1 MKSGKKKLLFWAIL
15 ALIFLTACSSIVNR
29 DGEKIWMSET
39 EMSELHKKEQKLAL
53 YIINHYEDVQKIEF
67 DEFSKG
73 NLWKGDS
80 VSLIVNDTSYIPH
93 ISLES
98 KDESYN
104 INDDSHTDSTEL
116 TFRLKKKEKVTNF
129 KDTGETD
136 VIYSGENAWL
146 TTEEKV
152 MVRNQEEGLALF
164 LLNHYE
170 NVEKI
175 EFTKISRK
183 PFGQARETTF
193 LVNDKIKI
201 YTYLDDSYDNYH
213 LSYNPEK
220 DGLKA
225 KEKPTNL
232 QSLDSITVIYYTGK

>member
-1 MKSGKKKLLFWAIL
+1 MKSIKKKLLLLAIL
-15 ALIFLTACSSIVNR
+15 ALIFLTACSSIINR
-29 DGEKIWMSET
+29 DGEKIWMSDT
-39 EMSELHKKEQKLAL
+39 EMTELHKKEQKLAL

-93 ISLES
+93 VSLDS
-98 KDESYN
+98 KDENYN
-104 INDDSHTDSTEL
+104 INNNSHTDSTEL

-129 KDTGETD
+129 KDAGETD
-136 VIYSGENAWL
+136 VIYSGQNVWL

-152 MVRNQEEGLALF
+152 KVRNQEEGLALF

-183 PFGQARETTF
+183 PFGQAREAT
-193 LVNDKIKI
+193 LVVNDKIKI
-201 YTYLDDSYDNYH
+201 YSYLDDSYDNYH

-225 KEKPTNL
+225 KENQTNL

>member
-1 MKSGKKKLLFWAIL
+1 MKSRKKKLLLFAIL
-15 ALIFLTACSSIVNR
+15 ALSFLTACSSIVNR
-29 DGEKIWMSET
+29 DGEKIWMSDT
-39 EMSELHKKEQKLAL
+39 EMSELRKKEEKIAL

-93 ISLES
+93 VSLDS
-98 KDESYN
+98 KDENYN
-104 INDDSHTDSTEL
+104 INDSSYTDSTEL
-116 TFRLKKKEKVTNF
+116 IFRLKKKDKITNF
-129 KDTGETD
+129 KDAGETD
-136 VIYSGENAWL
+136 VIYSGQNAWL

-152 MVRNQEEGLALF
+152 EVRNQEEGLALF

-183 PFGQARETTF
+183 PFGQARGATL

-201 YTYLDDSYDNYH
+201 YSYLDDSYDNYH

-225 KEKPTNL
+225 KENPTNL

>member
-1 MKSGKKKLLFWAIL
+1 MKSRKKKLLFFAIL
-15 ALIFLTACSSIVNR
+15 ALSFLTACSSIVNR
-29 DGEKIWMSET
+29 DGEKIWMSDT
-39 EMSELHKKEQKLAL
+39 EMSELRKKEEKIAL

-93 ISLES
+93 VSLDS
-98 KDESYN
+98 KDENYN
-104 INDDSHTDSTEL
+104 INDNSHADSTEL

-129 KDTGETD
+129 KDAGETD
-136 VIYSGENAWL
+136 VIYSGQNVWL

-152 MVRNQEEGLALF
+152 KVRNQEEGLALF

-183 PFGQARETTF
+183 PFGQAREAT
-193 LVNDKIKI
+193 LVVNDKIKI
-201 YTYLDDSYDNYH
+201 YSYLDDSYDNYH

-225 KEKPTNL
+225 KENQTNL

>member
-1 MKSGKKKLLFWAIL
+1 MKSRKKKLLFFAIL
-15 ALIFLTACSSIVNR
+15 ALSFLTACSSIVNR
-29 DGEKIWMSET
+29 DGEKIWMSDT
-39 EMSELHKKEQKLAL
+39 EMSELRKKEEKIAL

-93 ISLES
+93 VSLDS
-98 KDESYN
+98 KDENYN
-104 INDDSHTDSTEL
+104 INDNSRTDSTEL

-129 KDTGETD
+129 KDAGETD
-136 VIYSGENAWL
+136 VIYSGQNAWL

-152 MVRNQEEGLALF
+152 KVRNQEEGLALF
-164 LLNHYE
+164 LLNYYE

-183 PFGQARETTF
+183 PFGQAREATF

-201 YTYLDDSYDNYH
+201 YTYSYDNYH

-225 KEKPTNL
+225 KENPTNL
-232 QSLDSITVIYYTGK
+232 QSIDSITVIYYTGK

>member
-1 MKSGKKKLLFWAIL
+1 MKSRKKKLLFFAIL
-15 ALIFLTACSSIVNR
+15 ALNFLTACSSIVNR
-29 DGEKIWMSET
+29 DGEKIWMSDT
-39 EMSELHKKEQKLAL
+39 EMTELHKKEQKLAL
-53 YIINHYEDVQKIEF
+53 YIINHYGDVQKIEF

-93 ISLES
+93 VSLDS
-98 KDESYN
+98 KDENYN
-104 INDDSHTDSTEL
+104 INDSSYTDSTEL
-116 TFRLKKKEKVTNF
+116 TFRLKKKEKVTKF

-152 MVRNQEEGLALF
+152 KVRNQEEGLALF

-183 PFGQARETTF
+183 PFGQAREAT
-193 LVNDKIKI
+193 LVVNDKIKI
-201 YTYLDDSYDNYH
+201 YSYLDDSYDNYH

-225 KEKPTNL
+225 KENPTTL
-232 QSLDSITVIYYTGK
+232 QSIDSITVIYYTGK

>member
-1 MKSGKKKLLFWAIL
+1 MKSRKTKILFLVIL
-15 ALIFLTACSSIVNR
+15 ALSFLTACSSIVNR
-29 DGEKIWMSET
+29 DGEKIWMSDT
-39 EMSELHKKEQKLAL
+39 EMTELHKKEQKLAL

-152 MVRNQEEGLALF
+152 KVRNQEEGLALF

-170 NVEKI
+170 NVEK
-175 EFTKISRK
+175 
-183 PFGQARETTF
+183 
-193 LVNDKIKI
+193 L
-201 YTYLDDSYDNYH
+201 
-213 LSYNPEK
+213 
-220 DGLKA
+220 
-225 KEKPTNL
+225 NL
-232 QSLDSITVIYYTGK
+232 QRFQESLLDRQDMLLYLLMIR

>member
-1 MKSGKKKLLFWAIL
+1 MKSRKKKLLLLAIL
-15 ALIFLTACSSIVNR
+15 ALIFLTACSSIINR
-29 DGEKIWMSET
+29 DGEKIWMSDT
-39 EMSELHKKEQKLAL
+39 EMTELNKKEQKLAL
-53 YIINHYEDVQKIEF
+53 YIINHYGDVQKIEF

-93 ISLES
+93 VSLDS
-98 KDESYN
+98 KDENYN
-104 INDDSHTDSTEL
+104 INDSSYTDSTEL
-116 TFRLKKKEKVTNF
+116 TFRLKKKEKVTKF

-152 MVRNQEEGLALF
+152 KVRNQEEGLALF

-183 PFGQARETTF
+183 PFGQAREAT
-193 LVNDKIKI
+193 LVVNDKIKI
-201 YTYLDDSYDNYH
+201 YSYLDDSYDNYH

-225 KEKPTNL
+225 KENPTTL
-232 QSLDSITVIYYTGK
+232 QSIDSITVIYYTGK

>member
-1 MKSGKKKLLFWAIL
+1 M
-15 ALIFLTACSSIVNR
+15 T
-29 DGEKIWMSET
+29 
-39 EMSELHKKEQKLAL
+39 ELHKKEKKLAL

-67 DEFSKG
+67 DEFSKKKFWEAG
-73 NLWKGDS
+73 S
-80 VSLIVNDTSYIPH
+80 VSVIVNDTSYIPH
-93 ISLES
+93 ISLDS
-98 KDESYN
+98 KDKNYN
-104 INDDSHTDSTEL
+104 INDSSRTDSTEL

-129 KDTGETD
+129 NDTGETD

-152 MVRNQEEGLALF
+152 KLRNQEEGMALF

-183 PFGQARETTF
+183 PFGQARYAAL

-201 YTYLDDSYDNYH
+201 YTDLDDSYDNYY
-213 LSYNPEK
+213 LSDNPEK

>member
-1 MKSGKKKLLFWAIL
+1 
-15 ALIFLTACSSIVNR
+15 
-29 DGEKIWMSET
+29 MSET
-39 EMSELHKKEQKLAL
+39 EMTELHKKEKKLAL

-67 DEFSKG
+67 DEFSKKKFWEAG
-73 NLWKGDS
+73 S
-80 VSLIVNDTSYIPH
+80 VSVIVNDTSYIPH
-93 ISLES
+93 ISLDS
-98 KDESYN
+98 KDKNYN
-104 INDDSHTDSTEL
+104 INDSSRTDSTEL

-129 KDTGETD
+129 NDTGETD

-152 MVRNQEEGLALF
+152 KLRNQEEGMALF

-183 PFGQARETTF
+183 PFGQARYAAL

-201 YTYLDDSYDNYH
+201 YTDLDDSYDNYY
-213 LSYNPEK
+213 LSDNPEK

-225 KEKPTNL
+225 KENPTNL

>member
-1 MKSGKKKLLFWAIL
+1 MKSRQKKLLFLAIL

-29 DGEKIWMSET
+29 DGEKIWMSDT
-39 EMSELHKKEQKLAL
+39 EMTELHKKEQKLAL

-93 ISLES
+93 VSLDS
-98 KDESYN
+98 KDENYN
-104 INDDSHTDSTEL
+104 INDSSHTDSAEL

-152 MVRNQEEGLALF
+152 KVRNQEEGLALF

-183 PFGQARETTF
+183 PFGQARYVAL

-201 YTYLDDSYDNYH
+201 YTDLDDSYDDYH
-213 LSYNPEK
+213 LSDNPEK

-232 QSLDSITVIYYTGK
+232 QSLDSIAVIYYTGK

>member
-1 MKSGKKKLLFWAIL
+1 MKSRKKKLLFFAIL
-15 ALIFLTACSSIVNR
+15 ALSFLTACSSIVNR
-29 DGEKIWMSET
+29 DGEKIWMSDT
-39 EMSELHKKEQKLAL
+39 EMTELHKKEQKLAL

-73 NLWKGDS
+73 NLWKEDS

-93 ISLES
+93 VSLDS
-98 KDESYN
+98 KDENYN
-104 INDDSHTDSTEL
+104 INDSSHTNLTEL

-152 MVRNQEEGLALF
+152 KVRNQEEGMALF

-183 PFGQARETTF
+183 PFGQEREATL
-193 LVNDKIKI
+193 LVNDNIKI

-213 LSYNPEK
+213 LSDNPEK
-220 DGLKA
+220 DDLKT
-225 KEKPTNL
+225 KENPTNL
-232 QSLDSITVIYYTGK
+232 QSLDSIAVIYYTGK

>member
-1 MKSGKKKLLFWAIL
+1 MKSRKKKLLFFAIL
-15 ALIFLTACSSIVNR
+15 ALNFLTACSIIVNR
-29 DGEKIWMSET
+29 DGEKIWMSDT
-39 EMSELHKKEQKLAL
+39 EMSELRKKEEKIAL

-73 NLWKGDS
+73 NLWKEDS

-93 ISLES
+93 VSLDS
-98 KDESYN
+98 KDENYN
-104 INDDSHTDSTEL
+104 INDSSHTDSTEL
-116 TFRLKKKEKVTNF
+116 TFRLKKKEKVTSF
-129 KDTGETD
+129 KDAGETD
-136 VIYSGENAWL
+136 VIYSGQNAWL

-152 MVRNQEEGLALF
+152 KVRNQEEGLALF

>member
-1 MKSGKKKLLFWAIL
+1 MKSRKKKLLFFAIL
-15 ALIFLTACSSIVNR
+15 ALSFLTACSSIVNR
-29 DGEKIWMSET
+29 DGEKIWMSDT
-39 EMSELHKKEQKLAL
+39 EMSELRKKEEKIAL

-93 ISLES
+93 VSLDS
-98 KDESYN
+98 KDENYN
-104 INDDSHTDSTEL
+104 INDNSRTDSTEL

-129 KDTGETD
+129 KDAGETD
-136 VIYSGENAWL
+136 VIYSGQNVWL

-152 MVRNQEEGLALF
+152 KVRNQEEGLALF

-183 PFGQARETTF
+183 PFGQAREAT
-193 LVNDKIKI
+193 LVVNDKIKI
-201 YTYLDDSYDNYH
+201 YSYLDDSYDNYH

-225 KEKPTNL
+225 KENPTNL

>member
-1 MKSGKKKLLFWAIL
+1 MKSRQKKLLFLAIL
-15 ALIFLTACSSIVNR
+15 ALIFLTACSSIINR
-29 DGEKIWMSET
+29 DGEKIWMSDT
-39 EMSELHKKEQKLAL
+39 EMTELHKKEQKLAL

-93 ISLES
+93 VSLDS
-98 KDESYN
+98 KDENYN
-104 INDDSHTDSTEL
+104 INDSSHTDSAEL

-152 MVRNQEEGLALF
+152 KVRNQEEGLALF

-183 PFGQARETTF
+183 PFGQAREAT
-193 LVNDKIKI
+193 LVVNDKIKI
-201 YTYLDDSYDNYH
+201 YSYLDDSYDNYH

-225 KEKPTNL
+225 KENPTTL
-232 QSLDSITVIYYTGK
+232 QSIDSITVIYYTGK

>member
-15 ALIFLTACSSIVNR
+15 ALIFLTACSSIVKR
-29 DGEKIWMSET
+29 AGEKIWMSET
-39 EMSELHKKEQKLAL
+39 EVSELHKKEQKLAL

-183 PFGQARETTF
+183 PFGQARYAAL

-201 YTYLDDSYDNYH
+201 YTDLDDSYDNYY
-213 LSYNPEK
+213 LSDNPEK

>member
-1 MKSGKKKLLFWAIL
+1 
-15 ALIFLTACSSIVNR
+15 
-29 DGEKIWMSET
+29 MSET
-39 EMSELHKKEQKLAL
+39 EMTELHKKEKKLAL

-67 DEFSKG
+67 DEFSKKKFWEAG
-73 NLWKGDS
+73 S
-80 VSLIVNDTSYIPH
+80 VSVIVNDTSYIPH
-93 ISLES
+93 ISLDS
-98 KDESYN
+98 KDKNYN
-104 INDDSHTDSTEL
+104 INDSSRTDSTEL

-152 MVRNQEEGLALF
+152 KVRNQEEGLALF
-164 LLNHYE
+164 MLNHYE
-170 NVEKI
+170 NVEKT

-183 PFGQARETTF
+183 PFGQARYAAL

-201 YTYLDDSYDNYH
+201 YTDLDDSYDNYY
-213 LSYNPEK
+213 LSDNPEK

-232 QSLDSITVIYYTGK
+232 QSLDNITVIYYTGK

>member
-1 MKSGKKKLLFWAIL
+1 
-15 ALIFLTACSSIVNR
+15 
-29 DGEKIWMSET
+29 MSET
-39 EMSELHKKEQKLAL
+39 EMTELHKKEKKLAL

-67 DEFSKG
+67 DEFSKKKFWEAG
-73 NLWKGDS
+73 S
-80 VSLIVNDTSYIPH
+80 VSVIVNDTSYIPH
-93 ISLES
+93 ISLDS
-98 KDESYN
+98 KDKNYN
-104 INDDSHTDSTEL
+104 INDSSRTDSTEL

-129 KDTGETD
+129 NDTGETD

-152 MVRNQEEGLALF
+152 KLRNQEEGMALF

-183 PFGQARETTF
+183 PFGQARYAAL
-193 LVNDKIKI
+193 LVSDKIKI
-201 YTYLDDSYDNYH
+201 YTDLDDSYDNYY
-213 LSYNPEK
+213 LSDNPEK

>member
-1 MKSGKKKLLFWAIL
+1 MKSRKKKLLFFAIL
-15 ALIFLTACSSIVNR
+15 ALSFLTACSSIVNR
-29 DGEKIWMSET
+29 DGEKIWMSDT
-39 EMSELHKKEQKLAL
+39 EMTELHKKEQKLAL
-53 YIINHYEDVQKIEF
+53 YIINHYGDVQKIEF

-93 ISLES
+93 VSLDS
-98 KDESYN
+98 KDENYN
-104 INDDSHTDSTEL
+104 INDSSHTNLTEL
-116 TFRLKKKEKVTNF
+116 TFRLKKKEKVTKF

-152 MVRNQEEGLALF
+152 KVRNQEEGLALF

-183 PFGQARETTF
+183 PFGQAREAT
-193 LVNDKIKI
+193 LVVNDKIKI
-201 YTYLDDSYDNYH
+201 YSYLDDSYDNYH

-225 KEKPTNL
+225 KENPTTL
-232 QSLDSITVIYYTGK
+232 QSIDSITVIYYTGK

>member
-1 MKSGKKKLLFWAIL
+1 MKSRKKKLLFFAIL
-15 ALIFLTACSSIVNR
+15 ALSFLTACSSIVNR
-29 DGEKIWMSET
+29 DGEKIWMSDT
-39 EMSELHKKEQKLAL
+39 EMSELRKKEEKIAL

-93 ISLES
+93 VSLDS
-98 KDESYN
+98 KDENYN
-104 INDDSHTDSTEL
+104 INDNSRTDSTEL

-129 KDTGETD
+129 KDAGETD
-136 VIYSGENAWL
+136 VIYSGQNVWL

-152 MVRNQEEGLALF
+152 KVRNQEEGLALF

-183 PFGQARETTF
+183 PFGQAREAT
-193 LVNDKIKI
+193 LVVNDKIKI
-201 YTYLDDSYDNYH
+201 YSYLDDSYDNYH

-225 KEKPTNL
+225 KDNQTNL

>member
-1 MKSGKKKLLFWAIL
+1 MKSRKKKLLFLAIL
-15 ALIFLTACSSIVNR
+15 ALIFLTACSSIINR
-29 DGEKIWMSET
+29 DGEKIWMSDT
-39 EMSELHKKEQKLAL
+39 EMTELHKKEQKLAL
-53 YIINHYEDVQKIEF
+53 YIINHYGDVQKIEF

-93 ISLES
+93 VSLDS
-98 KDESYN
+98 KDENYN
-104 INDDSHTDSTEL
+104 INDSSYTDSTEL
-116 TFRLKKKEKVTNF
+116 TFRLKKKEKVTKF

-152 MVRNQEEGLALF
+152 KVRNQEEGLALF

-183 PFGQARETTF
+183 PFGQAREAT
-193 LVNDKIKI
+193 LVVNDKIKI
-201 YTYLDDSYDNYH
+201 YSYLDDSYDNYH

-225 KEKPTNL
+225 KENPTTL
-232 QSLDSITVIYYTGK
+232 QSIDSITVIYYTGK

>member
-1 MKSGKKKLLFWAIL
+1 
-15 ALIFLTACSSIVNR
+15 
-29 DGEKIWMSET
+29 MSET
-39 EMSELHKKEQKLAL
+39 EMTELHKKEKKLAL

-67 DEFSKG
+67 DEFSKKKFWEAG
-73 NLWKGDS
+73 S
-80 VSLIVNDTSYIPH
+80 VSVIVNDTSYIPH
-93 ISLES
+93 ISLDS
-98 KDESYN
+98 KDKNYN
-104 INDDSHTDSTEL
+104 INDSSRTDSTEL

-129 KDTGETD
+129 NDTGETD

-152 MVRNQEEGLALF
+152 KLRNQEEGMALF

-183 PFGQARETTF
+183 PFGQARYAAL

-201 YTYLDDSYDNYH
+201 YTDLDDSYDNYY
-213 LSYNPEK
+213 LSDNPEK

-232 QSLDSITVIYYTGK
+232 QSLDSITVIYYTGE

>member
-1 MKSGKKKLLFWAIL
+1 MKSRKKKLLFFAIL
-15 ALIFLTACSSIVNR
+15 ALSFLTACSSIVNR
-29 DGEKIWMSET
+29 DGEKIWMSDT
-39 EMSELHKKEQKLAL
+39 EMSELRKKEEKIAL

-93 ISLES
+93 VSLDS
-98 KDESYN
+98 KDENYN
-104 INDDSHTDSTEL
+104 INDNSRTDSTEL

-129 KDTGETD
+129 KDAGETD

-152 MVRNQEEGLALF
+152 KVRNQEEGLALF

-183 PFGQARETTF
+183 PFGQAREAT
-193 LVNDKIKI
+193 LVVNDKIKI
-201 YTYLDDSYDNYH
+201 YSYLDDSYDNYH

-225 KEKPTNL
+225 KENQTNL

>member
-1 MKSGKKKLLFWAIL
+1 MKSRKKKLLFFAIL
-15 ALIFLTACSSIVNR
+15 ALNFLTACSSIVNR
-29 DGEKIWMSET
+29 DGEKIWMSDT
-39 EMSELHKKEQKLAL
+39 EMSELRKKEEKIAL

-73 NLWKGDS
+73 NLWKEDS

-93 ISLES
+93 VSLDS
-98 KDESYN
+98 KDENYN
-104 INDDSHTDSTEL
+104 INNNSHTDSTEL
-116 TFRLKKKEKVTNF
+116 TFRLKKKEKVTSF
-129 KDTGETD
+129 KDAGETD
-136 VIYSGENAWL
+136 VIYSGQNAWL

-152 MVRNQEEGLALF
+152 KVRNQEEGLALF

>member
-1 MKSGKKKLLFWAIL
+1 
-15 ALIFLTACSSIVNR
+15 
-29 DGEKIWMSET
+29 MSET
-39 EMSELHKKEQKLAL
+39 EMTELHKKEKKLAL

-67 DEFSKG
+67 DEFSKKKFWEAG
-73 NLWKGDS
+73 S
-80 VSLIVNDTSYIPH
+80 VSVIVNDTSYIPH
-93 ISLES
+93 ISLDS
-98 KDESYN
+98 KDKNYN
-104 INDDSHTDSTEL
+104 INDSSRTDSTEL

-152 MVRNQEEGLALF
+152 KVRNQEEGMALF

-183 PFGQARETTF
+183 PFGQARYAAL

-201 YTYLDDSYDNYH
+201 YTDLDDSYDNYY
-213 LSYNPEK
+213 LSDNPEK

>member
-1 MKSGKKKLLFWAIL
+1 MKSRKKKLLLFAIL
-15 ALIFLTACSSIVNR
+15 ALSFLTACSSIVNR
-29 DGEKIWMSET
+29 DGEKIWMSDT
-39 EMSELHKKEQKLAL
+39 EMSELRKKEEKIAL

-80 VSLIVNDTSYIPH
+80 VSLIVNDNSYIPH
-93 ISLES
+93 VSLDS
-98 KDESYN
+98 KDKNYN
-104 INDDSHTDSTEL
+104 INDISHTDSTEL
-116 TFRLKKKEKVTNF
+116 IFRLKKKDKITNF
-129 KDTGETD
+129 KDAGETD
-136 VIYSGENAWL
+136 VIYSGQNAWL

-152 MVRNQEEGLALF
+152 EVRNQEEGLALF

-183 PFGQARETTF
+183 PFGQARGATL
-193 LVNDKIKI
+193 LVNDKIKF
-201 YTYLDDSYDNYH
+201 YSYLDDSYDNYH

-225 KEKPTNL
+225 KENPTNL

>member
-1 MKSGKKKLLFWAIL
+1 
-15 ALIFLTACSSIVNR
+15 
-29 DGEKIWMSET
+29 MSDT
-39 EMSELHKKEQKLAL
+39 EMTELHKKEQKLAL

-73 NLWKGDS
+73 KFWEAGS
-80 VSLIVNDTSYIPH
+80 VSVIVNDTSYIPH
-93 ISLES
+93 ISLDS
-98 KDESYN
+98 KDKNYN
-104 INDDSHTDSTEL
+104 INDSSRTDSTEL

-152 MVRNQEEGLALF
+152 KVRNQEEGLALF

-183 PFGQARETTF
+183 PFGQARYAAL

-201 YTYLDDSYDNYH
+201 YTDLDDSYDNYY
-213 LSYNPEK
+213 LSDNPEK

-232 QSLDSITVIYYTGK
+232 QSLDNITVIYYTGK

>member
-1 MKSGKKKLLFWAIL
+1 MKSRKKKLLLLAIL
-15 ALIFLTACSSIVNR
+15 ALIFLTACSSIINR
-29 DGEKIWMSET
+29 DGEKIWMSDT
-39 EMSELHKKEQKLAL
+39 EMTELHKKEQKLAL
-53 YIINHYEDVQKIEF
+53 YIINHYGDVQKIEF

-93 ISLES
+93 ISLDS
-98 KDESYN
+98 KDENYN
-104 INDDSHTDSTEL
+104 INDSSHTDSTEL

-152 MVRNQEEGLALF
+152 KVRNQEEGLALF

-183 PFGQARETTF
+183 PFGQAREAT
-193 LVNDKIKI
+193 LVVNDKIKI
-201 YTYLDDSYDNYH
+201 YSYLDDSYDNYH

-225 KEKPTNL
+225 KENPTTL
-232 QSLDSITVIYYTGK
+232 QSIDSITVIYYTGK

>member
-1 MKSGKKKLLFWAIL
+1 
-15 ALIFLTACSSIVNR
+15 
-29 DGEKIWMSET
+29 MSDT
-39 EMSELHKKEQKLAL
+39 EMTELHKKEKKIAL

-67 DEFSKG
+67 DEFSKRKFWEAG
-73 NLWKGDS
+73 S
-80 VSLIVNDTSYIPH
+80 VSVIVNDTSYIPH
-93 ISLES
+93 ISLDS
-98 KDESYN
+98 KDKNYN
-104 INDDSHTDSTEL
+104 INDSSRTDSTEL

-152 MVRNQEEGLALF
+152 KVRNQEEGLALF
-164 LLNHYE
+164 ILNHYE
-170 NVEKI
+170 SVEKI

-183 PFGQARETTF
+183 PFGQARYVAL

-201 YTYLDDSYDNYH
+201 YTDLDDSYDNYY
-213 LSYNPEK
+213 LSDNPEK